1 MHKIEK
7 DSSLYRLAVRV
18 ARIFEP
24 ADNEFWITRF
34 LFLRLLGAIYTVAF
48 LTLLNQVHPLL
59 GSRGLLPVH
68 LFVERMETISGSSW
82 TAFWQVPSLM
92 WITSSDSFMYAL
104 CWLGFSLSLLLLC
117 GISSA
122 ALLVFLWVL
131 YLSFVNVGQIFY
143 GYGWEILTLEVGF
156 LAIFLC
162 PIRRPWIQLQ
172 HSPPD
177 KAVVWLLRWVL
188 FRVMFG
194 AGLIKLRGDPCWWDL
209 TCLLNHYETQPIPN
223 PISWYLH
230 QLPPSFHKVGVLFN
244 HLAELV
250 APFLIFGPRRV
261 RVFGGLL
268 IAVFQVL
275 LIVSGNLSWLNYLTL
290 TLCVVCFDDRQL
302 RVLLPTKWT
311 LSCCHP
317 NMVGP
322 TSYDVSPARRSLS
335 YALVLGIAYLSI
347 NPIINMISSR
357 QVMNSSFDYLRI
369 VNTYGAFGHVLKERN
384 EIVIE
389 GTSDTVVTKSTEWRA
404 YEFHC
409 KPGDPNRSPCFA
421 SPYQHRIDWQMW
433 FAAMSD
439 YRAHPWFVHLVYKM
453 LTDDQPTVDLL
464 ATNPFSDSP
473 PTYLRAVLYQYEF
486 TGPEMITNA
495 WWTRRRI
502 REYLPPLSS
511 DNPSLLRV
519 IASFGWPIAT
529 NSD

>member
-1 MHKIEK
+1 
-7 DSSLYRLAVRV
+7 
-18 ARIFEP
+18 
-24 ADNEFWITRF
+24 
-34 LFLRLLGAIYTVAF
+34 
-48 LTLLNQVHPLL
+48 
-59 GSRGLLPVH
+59 
-68 LFVERMETISGSSW
+68 
-82 TAFWQVPSLM
+82 
-92 WITSSDSFMYAL
+92 
-104 CWLGFSLSLLLLC
+104 
-117 GISSA
+117 
-122 ALLVFLWVL
+122 
-131 YLSFVNVGQIFY
+131 
-143 GYGWEILTLEVGF
+143 
-156 LAIFLC
+156 
-162 PIRRPWIQLQ
+162 
-172 HSPPD
+172 
-177 KAVVWLLRWVL
+177 
-188 FRVMFG
+188 
-194 AGLIKLRGDPCWWDL
+194 
-209 TCLLNHYETQPIPN
+209 
-223 PISWYLH
+223 
-230 QLPPSFHKVGVLFN
+230 
-244 HLAELV
+244 
-250 APFLIFGPRRV
+250 
-261 RVFGGLL
+261 
-268 IAVFQVL
+268 
-275 LIVSGNLSWLNYLTL
+275 
-290 TLCVVCFDDRQL
+290 
-302 RVLLPTKWT
+302 
-311 LSCCHP
+311 
-317 NMVGP
+317 
-322 TSYDVSPARRSLS
+322 
-335 YALVLGIAYLSI
+335 
-347 NPIINMISSR
+347 MISSR
-357 QVMNSSFDYLRI
+357 QVMNSSFDSLRI